1 MSKEG
6 KHIPFR
12 DGKALSG
19 TAKYVSLATHKGI
32 EQTRRD
38 DMEMLGHLLIYFLR
52 GSLPWQGV
60 EGRSKTEIYHA
71 IKRKKLEISPDELC
85 QDHP

>member
-32 EQTRRD
+32 E
-38 DMEMLGHLLIYFLR
+38 
-52 GSLPWQGV
+52 
-60 EGRSKTEIYHA
+60 
-71 IKRKKLEISPDELC
+71 
-85 QDHP
+85 